1 MGFFGSHGSPSPLQF
16 GWRGVGGFEACCSIH
31 LGGTQ
36 REYDGATCGSK
47 RVSGG
52 SERTAAGMVVVGFA
66 GGEEALEV
74 ELFPRK
80 VISVVASKREEEELT
95 AQR

>member
-31 LGGTQ
+31 FGGTQ

-52 SERTAAGMVVVGFA
+52 NDRTAAGMVVVG
-66 GGEEALEV
+66 
-74 ELFPRK
+74 
-80 VISVVASKREEEELT
+80 
-95 AQR
+95 